1 MGREFEAEILPS
13 PEGFLRSAAPESHV
27 CLILDIHLPGTSV
40 SSYSTI
46 SPRPYWP
53 RRRSL
58 SLRRTGQRTAVS
70 VPYSQHRLSEKAI
83 VRTVLLAAIHSL
95 LKRGGS
101 YEEGSFPR

>member
-1 MGREFEAEILPS
+1 
-13 PEGFLRSAAPESHV
+13 
-27 CLILDIHLPGTSV
+27 
-40 SSYSTI
+40 
-46 SPRPYWP
+46 
-53 RRRSL
+53 
-58 SLRRTGQRTAVS
+58 VS